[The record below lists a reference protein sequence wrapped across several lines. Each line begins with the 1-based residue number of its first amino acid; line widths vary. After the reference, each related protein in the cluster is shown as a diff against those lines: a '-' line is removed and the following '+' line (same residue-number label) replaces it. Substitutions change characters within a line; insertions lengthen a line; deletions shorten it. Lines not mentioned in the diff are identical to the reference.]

1 MNRDDENEFDN
12 AFSNLEIED
21 FIDSIDD
28 QRFSDAEEKFN
39 DLLSSR
45 ISDSLEQTKVKVA
58 ADIFNNLDADELGY
72 EEDLT
77 DDDLEYV
84 EEEDFD
90 DDEDL

>member
-12 AFSNLEIED
+12 AFSNVEIED

-90 DDEDL
+90 DEDL

>member
-12 AFSNLEIED
+12 AFANVEIED

-45 ISDSLEQTKVKVA
+45 IADSLEQTKVKVA